1 MNRREFNFGLL
12 GTAGLMMLR
21 YPLAI
26 PMNRDSAPDLR
37 INGARLN
44 QHLKELSQFGKSA
57 QGGVSR
63 VAYSEADRQGR
74 EYVIGLMRAARLDV
88 GIDAAG
94 NIVGRRTGADLTL
107 KPLLMGSHI
116 DSVPEGGNF
125 DGDVGSL

>member
-1 MNRREFNFGLL
+1 MNPREFNLNLMSSVASLGLPKWQSRSAL
-12 GTAGLMMLR
+12 RVNGPRIVEHLTA
-21 YPLAI
+21 
-26 PMNRDSAPDLR
+26 
-37 INGARLN
+37 
-44 QHLKELSQFGKSA
+44 LSQFGKNA

-74 EYVIGLMRAARLDV
+74 EYVIGLMRTARLDV

-94 NIVGRRTGADLTL
+94 NIAGRRTGADLTL

-125 DGDVGSL
+125 DGD